1 MIHDEILY
9 LIKKSLRIAI
19 SEFIR
24 VLIKKELFFMIIR
37 IR

>member
-9 LIKKSLRIAI
+9 WIKKSLRIAI

-24 VLIKKELFFMIIR
+24 VLIKKKRMIFYDY
-37 IR
+37 